1 MPQITHGLRAILSHP
16 LVYGGFQR
24 LMGSHK
30 GRSAFVKSIVKPV
43 PGMTVLDLGCGPG
56 DMLAYLPEV
65 DYWGFDM
72 SEEYIKYARRK
83 FGTRG
88 RFHCKLL
95 EITDLDGLPKFDVV
109 FALGVLHHLD
119 DDVAGGVARLA
130 HSALKPGGRFLTFDP
145 CLDPA
150 QHPIARFLVKRDRGQ
165 NVRDVSGYET
175 LVNSVFSQTN
185 IEVHHD
191 DLWIPYTI
199 CYMVC
204 TK

>member
-1 MPQITHGLRAILSHP
+1 MAQITNGARAILSHP
-16 LVYGGFQR
+16 VIYSAFQR

-30 GRSAFVKSIVKPV
+30 GRTAFVKNFVKPV

-56 DMLAYLPEV
+56 DMLGYLPDV

-72 SEEYIKYARRK
+72 SEDYIEQARKK
-83 FGTRG
+83 FGGRG

-95 EITDLDGLPKFDVV
+95 EITDLNGLPKFDVV

-119 DDVAGGVARLA
+119 DNVAIDVARLA
-130 HSALKPGGRFLTFDP
+130 HQALKPGGRFLTFDP

-150 QHPIARFLVKRDRGQ
+150 QNPIARFLVSRDRGQ
-165 NVRDVSGYET
+165 NVRNKVGYENIAAT
-175 LVNSVFSQTN
+175 VFN
-185 IEVHHD
+185 VRRIDVRHN
-191 DLWIPYTI
+191 DLWMPYTL
-199 CYMVC
+199 CYMEC